1 MNNYFKYSTLGLQM
15 VFTILLF
22 ILLGRYLDSL
32 FHVNPPWFTILF
44 ALLASVGSII
54 MLIKKVK

>member
-1 MNNYFKYSTLGLQM
+1 M